1 MTTLAIAYGTDMADP
16 LRALCLKSLEAARF
30 DKVKPAREHILEA
43 LQFHRDLANQ
53 LPIDPGAAA
62 EVDWLPGGNSP
73 SKAPFLRKGSAAGA
87 VSQPSEL
94 EAARAREARNRC
106 VPVHPSLDAEYRLR
120 AQGTLTHRICT
131 YASLKKAG
139 REPRR
144 VSTKCYH
151 MLSLL

>member
-43 LQFHRDLANQ
+43 LQFHRDLATQ

-106 VPVHPSLDAEYRLR
+106 VAVHPGLRAEYRLR
-120 AQGTLTHRICT
+120 YQGTLTHR
-131 YASLKKAG
+131 
-139 REPRR
+139 
-144 VSTKCYH
+144 
-151 MLSLL
+151 M